1 MSNIDYN
8 EIIRLINDPE
18 STREQRIAAIE
29 DAYSKLPEDQKKPT
43 IITENAKL
51 IPIIGKSILHGF
63 TSDKE
68 AMDAFNEDVRKEHN
82 NGIRKKQKIN
92 NSNANKP
99 IGGKKRK
106 TRKVK
111 KGKKTKKSKK
121 SRKYKK

>member
-1 MSNIDYN
+1 
-8 EIIRLINDPE
+8 
-18 STREQRIAAIE
+18 
-29 DAYSKLPEDQKKPT
+29 
-43 IITENAKL
+43 
-51 IPIIGKSILHGF
+51 
-63 TSDKE
+63 
-68 AMDAFNEDVRKEHN
+68 MDAFNEDVRKEHN